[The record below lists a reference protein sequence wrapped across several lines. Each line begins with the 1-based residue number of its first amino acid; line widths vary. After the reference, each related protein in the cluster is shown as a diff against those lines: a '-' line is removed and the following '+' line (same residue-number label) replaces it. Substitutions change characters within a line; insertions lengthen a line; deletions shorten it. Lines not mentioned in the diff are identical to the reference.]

1 MPAMI
6 ALARWTN
13 ATSTISMAQMWSSSS
28 RPAAVPLTI
37 ASMVLAAT
45 FPTSIISP
53 PARRAA
59 RSGTTI
65 RLTRMAAGAPI
76 TEAITKCA
84 AASGIIGPSKVVHQN
99 RAGDAGHAAGHH
111 DEERAARKPC
121 QIGTDEQRRLDHA

>member
-1 MPAMI
+1 MI

-13 ATSTISMAQMWSSSS
+13 ATSTISMAQMLSSSS

-45 FPTSIISP
+45 FPTSIIWP

-59 RSGTTI
+59 RSGTMI

-76 TEAITKCA
+76 TEAIHEMRR
-84 AASGIIGPSKVVHQN
+84 GIGDNRAEQGRVDHQN

-111 DEERAARKPC
+111 DEQLA
-121 QIGTDEQRRLDHA
+121 